1 MPSEVNGV
9 VSVDCRVVISD
20 GYTSASL
27 LCIGEFFAV
36 LLFLFLRAAF
46 GASGQAG
53 FGRAR
58 DCFRCRVFTLYAPP
72 APQMTNPAPNPSAV
86 VQIPSASLSHT
97 VPATPRS
104 PSTFF
109 PGPLLSASLLRAPH
123 SRLHRR
129 PVLHLPPQRLDAA
142 LNVTV
147 ELAHERPV
155 HTSGCD
161 EAPFTP
167 RPRARAQEEA
177 RARWG
182 SGRRGPAARGAD
194 QFRIR
199 ESWTRAQET
208 RRRC

>member
-1 MPSEVNGV
+1 MHHSF
-9 VSVDCRVVISD
+9 
-20 GYTSASL
+20 AS
-27 LCIGEFFAV
+27 GSFARFGFFHRFA
-36 LLFLFLRAAF
+36 RAAF
-46 GASGQAG
+46 GGFG
-53 FGRAR
+53 LGGLFGRAR
-58 DCFRCRVFTLYAPP
+58 DCFRRRVFTLYAPP
-72 APQMTNPAPNPSAV
+72 APQMTNPPNPSAV
-86 VQIPSASLSHT
+86 VQIPSASLSHG
-97 VPATPRS
+97 ASHPRS

-109 PGPLLSASLLRAPH
+109 PGEPGPLLSASLSRAPH

>member
-1 MPSEVNGV
+1 MA
-9 VSVDCRVVISD
+9 
-20 GYTSASL
+20 YTSASL
-27 LCIGEFFAV
+27 LCIGEFCAFW
-36 LLFLFLRAAF
+36 LFSSFCAPRSRGLRAL
-46 GASGQAG
+46 AG

-58 DCFRCRVFTLYAPP
+58 DCFRRRVFTLYAPP
-72 APQMTNPAPNPSAV
+72 APQMTNPPNPSAV

-97 VPATPRS
+97 VPATPRCS

-109 PGPLLSASLLRAPH
+109 PGPLLSASPH

>member
-1 MPSEVNGV
+1 MA
-9 VSVDCRVVISD
+9 
-20 GYTSASL
+20 YTSASL
-27 LCIGEFFAV
+27 LCIGEFCAFW
-36 LLFLFLRAAF
+36 LFSSFCAPRSRGLRAL
-46 GASGQAG
+46 AG

-58 DCFRCRVFTLYAPP
+58 DCFRRRVFTLYAPP
-72 APQMTNPAPNPSAV
+72 APQMTNPPNPSAV

-109 PGPLLSASLLRAPH
+109 PGPLLSASPH